1 MRMGERL
8 RSFDWACAGHISRL
22 VLHGRLRG
30 THCGGRQ
37 ANAEPDMAQT
47 GKRLRPLVAGLVEGT
62 LALVADPLERS
73 RSGADG
79 ERSKP
84 EADAKCVE
92 IGNAGEQR
100 GQVLGKWV
108 QAWDKRQA
116 GRGLG
121 SSGMRMM

>member
-1 MRMGERL
+1 
-8 RSFDWACAGHISRL
+8 
-22 VLHGRLRG
+22 
-30 THCGGRQ
+30 
-37 ANAEPDMAQT
+37 MAQT
-47 GKRLRPLVAGLVEGT
+47 GERLRPLVAGLVEGT

-73 RSGADG
+73 RTGADG
-79 ERSKP
+79 ECSEP
-84 EADAKCVE
+84 EADAKRVE
-92 IGNAGEQR
+92 NGNAGEQR